1 MNRKPSEIIGE
12 GNRELEN
19 LLSTTI
25 NSLSVWIH
33 VVDSDLQIIMMNDA
47 LKGMMKSLGFRE
59 NLNKK
64 NIREVFP
71 FLSRKVINEYHKVF
85 KTGLSI
91 VTEDMNEF
99 EGRKIYT
106 ETIKEPVFEDDKVV
120 RVITVIR
127 DISNRKLTEEHILD
141 SQKQLKTFAA
151 HLQTIREDERVVISR
166 ELHDNLGQILTA
178 LRIDLSRL
186 IKKLNEKDKE
196 QDIRSLADH
205 AAELMPLIDSS
216 IQMTR
221 KISRELRPRILDE
234 LGLVAAIEWQIGE
247 FIKRTGISCTFHSD
261 VQKIEIEV
269 RNKIAVFRIIQEA
282 LTNIVRH
289 AQATRV
295 AISIRK
301 KNQSI
306 IIEVKDY
313 GSGISDND
321 ISGAN
326 SLGLTGMRER
336 AVLLGGT
343 LMIKGKSGK
352 GTTVRL
358 SIPLKAVRKLK

>member
-1 MNRKPSEIIGE
+1 M
-12 GNRELEN
+12 EN

-59 NLNKK
+59 NLSKK
-64 NIREVFP
+64 EIKEVFP

-85 KTGLSI
+85 KTGVSI
-91 VTEDMNEF
+91 VTEDVNEF
-99 EGRKIYT
+99 EGRKIHT

-127 DISNRKLTEEHILD
+127 DISNRKLAEEHILD

-151 HLQTIREDERVVISR
+151 HLQTIREEERVVISR

-186 IKKLNEKDKE
+186 IKKLNDNDKNM
-196 QDIRSLADH
+196 DIHSLADH
-205 AAELMPLIDSS
+205 AAELMPLIDTS

-234 LGLVAAIEWQIGE
+234 LGLVAAIEWQVE
-247 FIKRTGISCTFHSD
+247 KFIKRTGVACTFHSD
-261 VQKIEIEV
+261 VQKIETEV
-269 RNKIAVFRIIQEA
+269 SNKIAVFRIIQEA
-282 LTNIVRH
+282 LTNIARH
-289 AQATRV
+289 AHASRV
-295 AISIRK
+295 VVRIK
-301 KNQSI
+301 QFDQSI
-306 IIEVKDY
+306 IVEVKDN
-313 GSGISDND
+313 GSGINGNY
-321 ISGAN
+321 ISGTN
-326 SLGLTGMRER
+326 SLGLAGMRER

-343 LMIKGKSGK
+343 LMIKGKPGE
-352 GTTVRL
+352 GTVVKL

>member
-1 MNRKPSEIIGE
+1 MNRKPSDLIGE
-12 GNRELEN
+12 WNRDLEN

-33 VVDSDLQIIMMNDA
+33 VVDPDLRIIMMNDA

-59 NLNKK
+59 NLNRQKIK
-64 NIREVFP
+64 EVFP
-71 FLSRKVINEYHKVF
+71 FLSRKVISEYHKVF
-85 KTGLSI
+85 RTGVSI
-91 VTEDMNEF
+91 VTEEVNEF
-99 EGRKIYT
+99 EGRKIFT

-120 RVITVIR
+120 RVITVVR

-151 HLQTIREDERVVISR
+151 HLQTIREEERIVISR

-178 LRIDLSRL
+178 LKIDLSRL
-186 IKKLNEKDKE
+186 IKKLNDNGKKK
-196 QDIRSLADH
+196 DIRSLADH
-205 AAELMPLIDSS
+205 AAELMPLVDSS

-234 LGLVAAIEWQIGE
+234 LGLVAAIEWQITE
-247 FIKRTGISCTFHSD
+247 FIKRTGITCKFHSD
-261 VQKIEIEV
+261 VQEIDIEV

-282 LTNIVRH
+282 LTNIARH
-289 AQATRV
+289 AHASRV
-295 AISIRK
+295 VVSIK
-301 KNQSI
+301 QLDQSI
-306 IIEVKDY
+306 IVEVKDN
-313 GSGISDND
+313 GSGIREND
-321 ISGAN
+321 ISGEN

-343 LMIKGKSGK
+343 LMIKGKPAK
-352 GTTVRL
+352 GTAIKL
-358 SIPLKAVRKLK
+358 SIPLKEVRKLK